1 MARRKLI
8 DKNALDPFSPN
19 YNEIRIRIDNVEK
32 AEEDFYNS
40 RVAIQSQ
47 MGLNISAADLEK
59 GYDRFLG
66 LRPWD
71 YLSIFNSAGNT
82 RKDGDPAKDE
92 IYVQLPDY
100 LSDIADRTVD
110 GGEFAGVSDIGLIRS
125 HPSEVVP
132 EMDIYYHR
140 SPLYDSNQELAD
152 ISDTQTLAYFTGF
165 GERPIAYNNSF
176 ALTGFKAH
184 MLRLIGEAYNDAVA
198 DVYSDYVEALEEYED
213 FAGTVGENEFSSG
226 VGDTP
231 WDGYTGDPSF
241 GYNRYSSL
249 DSKLI
254 LETRG
259 GN

>member
-71 YLSIFNSAGNT
+71 YLSIFNRAGNT
-82 RKDGDPAKDE
+82 RKVGDPSKDE

-100 LSDIADRTVD
+100 LSDLSDRTVD
-110 GGEFAGVSDIGLIRS
+110 QEGRLDDIELIRY
-125 HPSEVVP
+125 HPSEGVP
-132 EMDIYYHR
+132 QMDIYYHR
-140 SPLYDSNQELAD
+140 SPLYNSNREEFD
-152 ISDTQTLAYFTGF
+152 TSDVSTLEYFTGF
-165 GERPIAYNNSF
+165 GERPIAYNDSST
-176 ALTGFKAH
+176 LTGFKAH
-184 MLRLIGEAYNDAVA
+184 MLRLIGKAYNDAVA
-198 DVYSDYVEALEEYED
+198 DVYSDYEEALEEYED

>member
-19 YNEIRIRIDNVEK
+19 YNAIKIRIDNVEK

-47 MGLNISAADLEK
+47 MGLNISADELEK
-59 GYDRFLG
+59 RYDRLLG
-66 LRPWD
+66 FRPWD
-71 YLSIFNSAGNT
+71 YLSTFNNSGNT
-82 RKDGDPAKDE
+82 RKDGNPEEAE
-92 IYVQLPDY
+92 FFVRLPNY
-100 LSDIADRTVD
+100 LSHLADRKVD
-110 GGEFAGVSDIGLIRS
+110 GINLIRY
-125 HPSEVVP
+125 HPHEGVP
-132 EMDIYYHR
+132 DMDIIHAG
-140 SPLYDSNQELAD
+140 SPFFQSNRVDVDLGE
-152 ISDTQTLAYFTGF
+152 TETLEYFTGF
-165 GERPIAYNNSF
+165 GVRPTAYNANST
-176 ALTGFKAH
+176 LTGFKAH
-184 MLRLIGEAYNDAVA
+184 MLRLMGIAYNDAVA